1 MPKPTGGTAK
11 ERILARAN
19 AMGVTKSMDGGYI
32 AETTAKERVTARA
45 RRLGEIS
52 RAEELA
58 REMAQEEQRRSREEK
73 TAREEQPSRGRV
85 ADIAAF
91 GAGNY
96 GADKRIFGE
105 GYNYG
110 QGLAYRGSSP

>member
-1 MPKPTGGTAK
+1 MPRPTGSTAK
-11 ERILARAN
+11 ERILARAK
-19 AMGVTKSMDGGYI
+19 AMGGATEDSRSDDHI
-32 AETTAKERVTARA
+32 ETTARERIMSRA
-45 RRLGEIS
+45 RRMGEVS

-58 REMAQEEQRRSREEK
+58 REMAQEEQRRSQEEK
-73 TAREEQPSRGRV
+73 TAREGRTSRGRV

-105 GYNYG
+105 GYDVG
-110 QGLAYRGSSP
+110 EV